1 MFLDILMPASHEY
14 FAVQKSD
21 AIVAVVFQ
29 RRNLNRKARQVHQ
42 IMTMSFGIS
51 LKQAIKRKASN
62 A

>member
-14 FAVQKSD
+14 FVAQKID

-29 RRNLNRKARQVHQ
+29 RRNRNRKARQVPQ
-42 IMTMSFGIS
+42 IMKMSFGIS